1 MAASKG
7 RYAVSMTKQIKHWLK
22 IRNMTMKE
30 LAELLHVSPGTLSYW
45 INSEEIPSYIL
56 KRMSEILRVPVEK
69 LVGI

>member
-1 MAASKG
+1 MMSKN
-7 RYAVSMTKQIKHWLK
+7 IKHWLK
-22 IRNMTMKE
+22 IRNMTMQNM
-30 LAELLHVSPGTLSYW
+30 AELLHVSTGTLSYW